1 MRRRVSAAL
10 PLVIL
15 GLFLVFPVLSATGQ
29 LPQLNDLFALGKG
42 EGQTPAKA
50 AVQTNPEPPLVATP
64 RANCVSGGKREPGIQ
79 GRIPAG
85 AANDGLSCNTTLV
98 GRSGNSGGF
107 KVHRYVDRSGRE
119 CAYYDTALLF
129 PTNAVRLDGTSGGVA
144 VLDMSNPA
152 RPVETARLTEAPMLS
167 PHESLELNTKRGLLA
182 AVLGNPSTYPGL
194 VSIYDVS
201 QDCRRP
207 VLQSTSATA
216 RLGHESGFS
225 EDGKTFYATGTAVE
239 TISAIDVTDPK
250 QPRNVWQGAITSHGM
265 SLRPDGNRAY
275 LADPGGQM
283 ITLDTSEI
291 QARKPDPQAREI
303 SRLTW
308 KSASIPQNAMPFT
321 TGGKPYVLEFDEYT
335 AGTTGG
341 GGQDEV
347 GAGRIIDM
355 SDERRPRVIANLRLQ
370 VNQPADHAAARNDPG
385 ASSPVQGYA
394 AHYCDLDSRVDP
406 KVVACSFIA
415 SGLRVFDITE
425 LTRPKEIGYYVA
437 PTKAANE
444 NAFSASA
451 YAMSKPEIIP
461 GRREIWYSDGTTGFY
476 SVRVDERVWPLS
488 SSGAAGRG
496 CLARRSP
503 IGPRNIGRVR
513 LGITR
518 KTLARRLPAPTR
530 RTKRSW
536 RWCVKGGKGTVSA
549 AFTRKGKVALV
560 STTAPRHGN
569 RGVLVGSTTRT
580 VRSKFARR
588 RAVSKTL
595 FRANARSQRLLGV
608 RKGRVRYWAVTGR
621 KTVKRRRDL
630 RAYLNYAGVA
640 AKARPKR
647 KTRSRR

>member
-1 MRRRVSAAL
+1 MTAL
-10 PLVIL
+10 PLVL
-15 GLFLVFPVLSATGQ
+15 LAAFLVVPVLSATGQ
-29 LPQLNDLFALGKG
+29 LPQLNDLFVLSKG
-42 EGQTPAKA
+42 EGQKPAKA
-50 AVQTNPEPPLVATP
+50 AVQRNPEPEQAATP

-85 AANDGLSCNTTLV
+85 TANDGLSCNTTLV

-107 KVHRYVDRSGRE
+107 KVHRYVDRAGHE
-119 CAYYDTALLF
+119 CAFYDTALLF

-152 RPVETARLTEAPMLS
+152 RPVETARLTELPMLS

-201 QDCRRP
+201 QDCRKP
-207 VLQSTSATA
+207 VLQSTSSSA

-225 EDGKTFYATGTAVE
+225 EDGNTFYATSTGTE
-239 TISAIDVTDPK
+239 SISAVDVTDPK
-250 QPRNVWQGAITSHGM
+250 NPKNIWQGAITSHGM
-265 SLRPDGNRAY
+265 SLSPDGNRAY
-275 LADPGGQM
+275 LADPGGELV
-283 ITLDTSEI
+283 TLDTSEI
-291 QARKPDPQAREI
+291 QARKADPQTREI

-308 KSASIPQNAMPFT
+308 KNASIPQNALPFT
-321 TGGKPYVLEFDEYT
+321 AGGKPYILEFDEYT

-341 GGQDEV
+341 GNQDSV

-355 SDERRPRVIANLRLQ
+355 SDERKPRVIANLRLQ
-370 VNQPADHAAARNDPG
+370 VNQAADHAAARSDPG

-425 LTRPKEIGYYVA
+425 LTKPQEIGYYVA
-437 PTKAANE
+437 PTKPANE
-444 NAFSASA
+444 NLLNASA
-451 YAMSKPEIIP
+451 YAMSKPEIIG

-476 SVRVDERVWPLS
+476 SVRVDPRVWPVTTS
-488 SSGAAGRG
+488 ANSGGRG

-503 IGPRNIGRVR
+503 VGPRNIGRIR
-513 LGITR
+513 LGMTK
-518 KTLARRLPAPTR
+518 KTLARRLPAPAR
-530 RTKRSW
+530 KTKRSW

-569 RGVLVGSTTRT
+569 RGVLVGSKTKA

-595 FRANARSQRLLGV
+595 FRANKRSPRLFGV
-608 RKGRVRYWAVTGR
+608 RKGKVRYWAVTTRRTIGR
-621 KTVKRRRDL
+621 KRDL
-630 RAYLNYAGVA
+630 RAYLSYAGVA
-640 AKARPKR
+640 AKAKSKR
-647 KTRSRR
+647 